1 VIEGLRDLADIDH
14 GRFMDYALEEAR
26 HAGERGDRPI
36 GAVIIHGGKVIAR
49 SSSTYYTNKS
59 AVHHAENTAIMGCSR
74 YLKDHGPDC
83 VIYTTLEP
91 CLMCLPTIV
100 MANIRNI
107 VFGLEDIYMRS
118 REELGGVPWIRDR
131 IFNYIGGVRRAESI
145 ALVESYCTERDR
157 RTILEGIRT

>member
-1 VIEGLRDLADIDH
+1 
-14 GRFMDYALEEAR
+14 MDYALEEAL

-49 SSSTYYTNKS
+49 SSSSYYTNQS
-59 AVHHAENTAIMGCSR
+59 SVHHAENTAIMACSR

-83 VIYTTLEP
+83 LIYTTLEP

-118 REELGGVPWIRDR
+118 REELGGVAWIGAR
-131 IFNYIGGVRRAESI
+131 IFNYIGGVRRAEAI
-145 ALVESYCTERDR
+145 ALVEKYCTERDR
-157 RTILEGIRT
+157 RTILEGVRS